1 MILYSNGCSHT
12 AVKENAAAHIFFD
25 SLWMTK
31 RYHEIGVSDFYC
43 NRIRMEEGAK
53 FEDSKNDWKKIKS
66 ALENKGALHFHH
78 ADHGKNNQRIFIE
91 TIDFVSRLINENK
104 KPDFC
109 IIQWSGPNRKLD
121 FNYESTYTYDYSE
134 YNDTFTHSVNVNPHD
149 YSDKGLLVEPFASK
163 TTLQYMFMLQN
174 FFVSYDIEYAFI
186 PYMELQKD
194 EFLQAEYNL
203 LDKSKFTTN
212 PFIGH
217 RNNFRKR
224 NLVTDFNGHPNLIAG
239 NYLTEKLYEIFNLGE
254 YDFSMSNGEE
264 STDKVE
270 KFGRVFTWYKTT
282 DKKIQ
287 RDIILHGNELED
299 GEDSVINKVVK
310 KLL

>member
-31 RYHEIGVSDFYC
+31 RYHEIGVCDLYC
-43 NRIRMEEGAK
+43 NRVRMDHGEPFGN
-53 FEDSKNDWKKIKS
+53 SKNDWKTIKS

-91 TIDFVSRLINENK
+91 TIDFVSKLINENK
-104 KPDFC
+104 KPNFC

-121 FNYESTYTYDYSE
+121 FDYKSSYTYDYSE
-134 YNDTFTHSVNVNPHD
+134 YNDMFTHSLNVNPHD
-149 YSDKGLLVEPFASK
+149 YSKKGLLVEPFASK
-163 TTLQYMFMLQN
+163 TTLQYMLMLQY
-174 FFVSYDIEYAFI
+174 FFVSYGIEYAFI

-194 EFLQAEYNL
+194 DILQAEYNL
-203 LDKSKFTTN
+203 LDKSKLTTN

-224 NLVTDFNGHPNLIAG
+224 NLVIDFNGHPNLIAG
-239 NYLTEKLYEIFNLGE
+239 NYLTEKLYEIFDLGE
-254 YDFSMSNGEE
+254 YDFSLRTNQKCE
-264 STDKVE
+264 
-270 KFGRVFTWYKTT
+270 RVFKWYKKTN
-282 DKKIQ
+282 KELQKN
-287 RDIILHGNELED
+287 IIFHGNELDD
-299 GEDSVINKVVK
+299 GQDSVIDKVVK

>member
-31 RYHEIGVSDFYC
+31 KYHEIGVCDLYC
-43 NRIRMEEGAK
+43 NRVRMDHGEPFGN
-53 FEDSKNDWKKIKS
+53 SKNDWKTIKS

-91 TIDFVSRLINENK
+91 TIDFVSKLINENK
-104 KPDFC
+104 KPNFC

-121 FNYESTYTYDYSE
+121 FDYKSSYTYDYSE
-134 YNDTFTHSVNVNPHD
+134 YNDMFTHSLNVNPHD
-149 YSDKGLLVEPFASK
+149 YSKKGLLVEPFASK
-163 TTLQYMFMLQN
+163 TTLQYMLMLQY
-174 FFVSYDIEYAFI
+174 FFVSYGIEYAFI

-194 EFLQAEYNL
+194 DILQAEYNL
-203 LDKSKFTTN
+203 LDKSKLTAN

-224 NLVTDFNGHPNLIAG
+224 NLVIDFNGHPNLIAG
-239 NYLTEKLYEIFNLGE
+239 NYLTEKLYEIFDLGE
-254 YDFSMSNGEE
+254 YDFSLRTNQKCE
-264 STDKVE
+264 
-270 KFGRVFTWYKTT
+270 RVFKWYKKTN
-282 DKKIQ
+282 KELQKN
-287 RDIILHGNELED
+287 IIFHGNELDD
-299 GEDSVINKVVK
+299 GQDSVVDKIVK

>member
-134 YNDTFTHSVNVNPHD
+134 YNDMFTHSVSVNPHD
-149 YSDKGLLVEPFASK
+149 YTEKGLLIEPFASK
-163 TTLQYMFMLQN
+163 VTLQYMLMLQN
-174 FFVSYDIEYAFI
+174 FFLSYNIDYAFI
-186 PYMELQKD
+186 PYMELKED
-194 EFLQAEYNL
+194 EILQVEYNL
-203 LDKSKFTTN
+203 LDKSKFTVN

-224 NLVTDFNGHPNLIAG
+224 NLVMDFNGHPNLIAG
-239 NYLTEKLYEIFNLGE
+239 NYLVEKLYEIFDLGE
-254 YDFSMSNGEE
+254 YDFSLRTNPKCE
-264 STDKVE
+264 
-270 KFGRVFTWYKTT
+270 RVFEWYKT
-282 DKKIQ
+282 Q
-287 RDIILHGNELED
+287 RKELQKEIIRHGNELQD
-299 GEDSVINKVVK
+299 GQDEVVRRLRLL